1 MTPGSHIPGN
11 SMALFGSKS
20 APQPAAPSEVTVD
33 LAEEGLARIR
43 LSGEVDGPL
52 IKRATDQLRAL
63 LKGKRVRV
71 VFIDGMA
78 ILRMEA
84 SMRGPTAELLGVMK
98 AAGVTMAVI
107 STSSSV
113 VRLIASTLGLA
124 SGVKVELLET
134 TELAMRRVHAV
145 LKANAKEA

>member
-1 MTPGSHIPGN
+1 
-11 SMALFGSKS
+11 MALFGSKS
-20 APQPAAPSEVTVD
+20 PPQPATPSEVTVD

-43 LSGEVDGPL
+43 LSGEVEGLL

-78 ILRMEA
+78 IHKMEA
-84 SMRGPTAELLGVMK
+84 SMRGPTTELLGVMK
-98 AAGVTMAVI
+98 TAGVTMAVI

-124 SGVKVELLET
+124 SGLKVELFET
-134 TELAMRRVHAV
+134 TELAMRRAHAA
-145 LKANAKEA
+145 LKPNSKEA